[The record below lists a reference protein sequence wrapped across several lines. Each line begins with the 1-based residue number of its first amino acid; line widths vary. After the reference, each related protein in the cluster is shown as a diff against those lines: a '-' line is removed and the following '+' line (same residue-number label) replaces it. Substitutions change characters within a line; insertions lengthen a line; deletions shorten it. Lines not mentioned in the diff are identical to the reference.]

1 MVGRVLHSYFRKI
14 EKHTTIRNRFMNVVN
29 ENGDRFELRIDGYMS
44 EYKPDKYFENNW
56 LRGEIVLSNNSIN
69 ERINLHFLQVEE
81 LVKLEEW
88 LNRIGNCDK
97 DKETSTIFDFIDPDM
112 RFRIWKRGHV
122 KTVRFLYHSETKEI
136 YSWELILNEKNVT
149 DFKGQLEK
157 LLIRFP
163 IR

>member
-1 MVGRVLHSYFRKI
+1 
-14 EKHTTIRNRFMNVVN
+14 MNVVN
-29 ENGDRFELRIDGYMS
+29 ENGERFELRVEGYAS
-44 EYKPDKYFENNW
+44 EYKPDNYYQNNW
-56 LRGEIVLSNNSIN
+56 LRGEIVLSNNRIN
-69 ERINLHFLQVEE
+69 ERINLQLFQVEE
-81 LVKLEEW
+81 LVRLEEW
-88 LNRIGNCDK
+88 LVRIGNG

-136 YSWELILNEKNVT
+136 YSWEMILNEKNVT